1 MNEIKVPP
9 IGTRVE
15 IETFYSIEWMNF
27 PKPPI
32 VGIVAHPNA
41 WDKPETLRVV
51 AREDVFGKTHY
62 ESTISIDRVK
72 SLKVLGTSEEPDN
85 PNAVNVPDPTTA
97 TVMEIEGSKG
107 DLYTVTLD
115 GNKASC
121 TCQAGSRGRICRH
134 IKIAR
139 EKLAAG

>member
-1 MNEIKVPP
+1 MSEITVPP
-9 IGTRVE
+9 IGTR
-15 IETFYSIEWMNF
+15 IEVQTFSTIEWMNF
-27 PKPPI
+27 PRAPI

-51 AREDVFGKTHY
+51 AREDAYGKSHF
-62 ESTISIDRVK
+62 ESTISIDRIK
-72 SLKVLGTSEEPDN
+72 SLKVLGTSSEPNN
-85 PNAVNVPDPTTA
+85 PDAVNIPDPTTA
-97 TVMEIEGSKG
+97 VVMTIEGSKG
-107 DLYTVTLD
+107 DPYTVVLD